1 MTYSGNNRI
10 KNTYFRQ
17 FPKLSYPYLG
27 NDRRSI
33 YDYTQVRN
41 IFRRSVIREDVLESF
56 ILFDQYNVEGDDR
69 PDNVAEFVYGTPDLD
84 WVILITNNITNVRD
98 QWPMS
103 NADLSNYLSE
113 KYTNEQLAQ
122 IHHYETKKVLDSQN
136 RLIQPEGVFVD
147 SDYTV
152 TYIDDGVEKTV
163 SSITSVS
170 YQQHEI
176 DLNDA
181 KREIDILKPEYL
193 ELVFR
198 DNKENMK
205 YETSSQYI
213 NDKLKKTENPRIIA
227 PR

>member
-1 MTYSGNNRI
+1 MEWVTNDL
-10 KNTYFRQ
+10 FRK
-17 FPKLSYPYLG
+17 KLSYPYLG

-69 PDNVAEFVYGTPDLD
+69 PDNVSEFVYGTPDLD

-147 SDYTV
+147 ADHTV
-152 TYIDDGVEKTV
+152 TYIDGGVEKTV

-198 DNKENMK
+198 DNKENMT

-213 NDKLKKTENPRIIA
+213 DDKLKKTENPRIIA

>member
-1 MTYSGNNRI
+1 
-10 KNTYFRQ
+10 
-17 FPKLSYPYLG
+17 
-27 NDRRSI
+27 
-33 YDYTQVRN
+33 
-41 IFRRSVIREDVLESF
+41 
-56 ILFDQYNVEGDDR
+56 
-69 PDNVAEFVYGTPDLD
+69 
-84 WVILITNNITNVRD
+84 
-98 QWPMS
+98 MS

-147 SDYTV
+147 ADHTV

-198 DNKENMK
+198 DNKENMT

>member
-17 FPKLSYPYLG
+17 FPILSYPYLG
-27 NDRRSI
+27 NDWRSI

-69 PDNVAEFVYGTPDLD
+69 PDNVSEFVYGTPDLD

-147 SDYTV
+147 ADHTV

-198 DNKENMK
+198 DNKENMT

>member
-84 WVILITNNITNVRD
+84 WVILIANNITNVRD

-122 IHHYETKKVLDSQN
+122 IHHYETKKVLDS
-136 RLIQPEGVFVD
+136 R
-147 SDYTV
+147 
-152 TYIDDGVEKTV
+152 ID
-163 SSITSVS
+163 
-170 YQQHEI
+170 
-176 DLNDA
+176 
-181 KREIDILKPEYL
+181 
-193 ELVFR
+193 
-198 DNKENMK
+198 
-205 YETSSQYI
+205 
-213 NDKLKKTENPRIIA
+213 
-227 PR
+227 

>member
-1 MTYSGNNRI
+1 MTYSGNSRS

-17 FPKLSYPYLG
+17 FPKLFYPYLG
-27 NDRRSI
+27 NDRKSI

-56 ILFDQYNVEGDDR
+56 ILFDQYNVEGDHR

-103 NADLSNYLSE
+103 NADLFNYLSE
-113 KYTNEQLAQ
+113 KYTDEQLTH
-122 IHHYETKKVLDSQN
+122 IHHYETKKVFDSQN
-136 RLIQPEGVFVD
+136 KLIQPEGVFVD
-147 SDYTV
+147 ADHSV
-152 TYIDDGVEKTV
+152 TYIDGGVEKTV
-163 SSITSVS
+163 SSIISVN

-176 DLNDA
+176 NLNDA

-193 ELVFR
+193 EIIFR

-213 NDKLKKTENPRIIA
+213 DDNLKKTENPRIIA